1 MSADAVPDALTR
13 HVMRRLHVD
22 TPPAPDVKPARWQR
36 GHKIQITFMVPPVLR
51 DQLDA
56 AARRH
61 HVSRST
67 LMTMWLVDRLAQEPA
82 S

>member
-1 MSADAVPDALTR
+1 MSNTDPVPDALER
-13 HVMRRLHVD
+13 HVTRRQ
-22 TPPAPDVKPARWQR
+22 QR
-36 GHKIQITFMVPPVLR
+36 GHNIQITFMVPPALR

-67 LMTMWLVDRLAQEPA
+67 LMTWWLGDRLAQEPA
-82 S
+82 P